1 MNLQMLP
8 LKDTYKLKA
17 LSSTPKKILIIDDNF
32 VQASKTKFILEGKGY
47 EIALVRDGIE
57 GIKKADEIRP
67 DLIVLD
73 LYLPKV
79 NGFEVC
85 KTLKSTNKLR
95 NIPIIVFSSE
105 NKLKNMVTAYE
116 MGADYYVVKGEEGE
130 HVLVLLL
137 ETVFSRMDRSSLRP
151 F

>member
-1 MNLQMLP
+1 MNLQILP
-8 LKDTYKLKA
+8 FKYSYKIKA
-17 LSSTPKKILIIDDNF
+17 ASSEPKKILIIDDNF
-32 VQASKTKFILEGKGY
+32 GQAAKTKFILEGKGY
-47 EIALVRDGIE
+47 EVELLRDGIE

-67 DLIVLD
+67 DLIILD
-73 LYLPKV
+73 LFLPKI

-130 HVLVLLL
+130 HVLALLL
-137 ETVFSRMDRSSLRP
+137 ETVFSRMARANLHS